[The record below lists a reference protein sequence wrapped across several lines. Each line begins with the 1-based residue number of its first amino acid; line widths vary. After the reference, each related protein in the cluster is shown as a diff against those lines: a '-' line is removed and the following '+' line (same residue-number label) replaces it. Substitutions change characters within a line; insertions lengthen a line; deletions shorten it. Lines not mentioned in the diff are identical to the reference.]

1 MILPSPAD
9 RPRSRWR
16 KFAGPVAA
24 LVVLA
29 LGLFA
34 LHRISREVD
43 FNDVV
48 AAIHATPTLTLML
61 AAAATAMSYIVLT
74 GYDWIALGHLG
85 YRLPL
90 RIVANGAFVSFTMSH
105 TLGLTALTG
114 GTVRYRFYTRAGVT
128 PLDIVLIVA
137 LCGWTFWLGVV
148 MVAGLGLVIDPH
160 MAATS
165 SHFPA
170 GLNRWLG
177 WLLLGSA
184 AAYSLFAGWYR
195 KPLRISQLVFY
206 LPCGRDTVKQIL
218 LGALDLSFA
227 AAALYV
233 LLPAADLPPFP
244 IFLTV
249 YAVAMIIGALSHA
262 PGGIGVFEAVVMVML
277 PGAAK
282 EDVLA
287 ALFLFRLIYTII
299 PFGFGLLLLA
309 LTEFRA
315 FQHRRDYPELPTEP
329 VTLALT
335 TSAPCL
341 ASCPPAVAA
350 QSLAPRR
357 QPGGDARR

>member
-1 MILPSPAD
+1 MILPTLAD
-9 RPRSRWR
+9 RPRPRWR
-16 KFAGPVAA
+16 KLVGPVAA

-43 FNDVV
+43 FDDV
-48 AAIHATPTLTLML
+48 AAAVHATPTLTLLL
-61 AAAATAMSYIVLT
+61 AAVATAMSYLVLT

-128 PLDIVLIVA
+128 PLDVVMIVA

-148 MVAGLGLVIDPH
+148 MVAGLGLVVDPAL
-160 MAATS
+160 AAAS
-165 SHFPA
+165 SHLPA

-177 WLLLGSA
+177 WLLLGAA
-184 AAYSLFAGWYR
+184 AAYGLFASCYR

-206 LPCGRDTVKQIL
+206 LPTGRDTVKQIL

-244 IFLTV
+244 VFLTV
-249 YAVAMIIGALSHA
+249 YAVAMIVGALSHA
-262 PGGIGVFEAVVMVML
+262 PGGLGVFEAVVVLML
-277 PGAAK
+277 PHAAK

-309 LTEFRA
+309 MTEFKA
-315 FQHRRDYPELPTEP
+315 FKHRRDTPELAFAP
-329 VTLALT
+329 VTPIPA
-335 TSAPCL
+335 TSGPCS
-341 ASCPPAVAA
+341 ASSPPAPASQA
-350 QSLAPRR
+350 LRPPTQAS
-357 QPGGDARR
+357 GDARR